1 MYKNK
6 FVIDGIDMINSMLEQ
21 TANKINNILNI
32 QLSIKKANELF
43 DYCKDKYINN
53 YKE

>member
-6 FVIDGIDMINSMLEQ
+6 FVIDGIDMIN
-21 TANKINNILNI
+21 NKINNILNI

-43 DYCKDKYINN
+43 DYSKNKYVNN
-53 YKE
+53 YK

>member
-6 FVIDGIDMINSMLEQ
+6 FVIDGIDMIN
-21 TANKINNILNI
+21 NKINNILNI
-32 QLSIKKANELF
+32 QLSIKKSNELF